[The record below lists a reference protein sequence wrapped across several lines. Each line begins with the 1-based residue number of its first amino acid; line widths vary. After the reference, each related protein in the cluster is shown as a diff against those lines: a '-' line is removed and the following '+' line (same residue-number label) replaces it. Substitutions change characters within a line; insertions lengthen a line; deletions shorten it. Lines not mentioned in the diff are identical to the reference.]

1 MIAQLHDEKQKKMT
15 RLKLYKDFVFIITH
29 EAVRSMKPV
38 LPAEELFATA
48 DNLAGFMLEYELTDP
63 ECIMLEINELKEQI
77 NDNNTTFIITSLAFI
92 KLCAIR
98 KNNAHA
104 EPAARALLPFCQ
116 EFDRFNELLQLANKK
131 EMQKSAEGKHANL
144 LAYELMN
151 IGNDRNNIGDEEV
164 VAAIV
169 DSAVTLNA
177 EGIQHVEIALAETN
191 TRLGNIYDKELGRL
205 RMARKRKSEQNIN
218 IERVNDIHGNSNVN
232 IGN

>member
-63 ECIMLEINELKEQI
+63 ECIMLEINELKEKI
-77 NDNNTTFIITSLAFI
+77 NDNTTTFIITSLAFI

-98 KNNAHA
+98 KNNARA